1 MPEVTPLRVR
11 IKAAG
16 AALLVLLLAAC
27 GSGDDA
33 DLTVYSGRS
42 ESLVGPVIQQFEDAS
57 GLTVD
62 VRYGS
67 TAEMAAQILEE
78 GQNSPADVFFGQDAG
93 ALGALSAAGLLADLP
108 AGLLERV
115 AATYRSPEDHWVGL
129 SGRARVVV
137 YNTDVLD
144 EDDLP
149 DTVAEFTD
157 PAWQGRIGWAPPNA
171 SFQAFVTALRVLE
184 GEEATAEWL
193 EAMRDNGTQAYE
205 NNIAVV
211 DAVAAGEIEAGLV
224 NHYYLYPKLAEAPD
238 LPAANKFYGDGDPGA
253 LVNVAGAGILATS
266 ENTEA
271 ATEFVEY
278 LLSEA
283 GQQYFATET
292 WEFPLVKGMA
302 PPDGMPTLESLDP
315 PAIDLSELED
325 LEGTLQLLQETGVL

>member
-1 MPEVTPLRVR
+1 MRVR